1 MAQLGKSID
10 LYLMDGTAA
19 GRWQAT
25 LSNWNCNSYKIPRA
39 DLKNCDDLPELHAP
53 GVYFLLGR
61 DDESGQQFVYVGEG
75 DDALDGLDHIKATH
89 LHEIP
94 GFIKCDDMILG

>member
-1 MAQLGKSID
+1 MAQLGKRID

-39 DLKNCDDLPELHAP
+39 DLKNCDDLPELHSP
-53 GVYFLLGR
+53 GVYFLLGH
-61 DDESGQQFVYVGEG
+61 DESRRLCIWRSGRESGC
-75 DDALDGLDHIKATH
+75 I
-89 LHEIP
+89 
-94 GFIKCDDMILG
+94 